1 MRQENHERLTS
12 MSCKDKNIKEF
23 LPAYRE
29 EVLDQ
34 QELLRIEQ
42 HLDSCADCRGE
53 LALLRAMSEDDV
65 PDPGEAFWVAIPGR
79 VFRAVQEEKMGIRS
93 FDPARLWNLL
103 TTYRL
108 TAAAATISI
117 LLILAWF
124 TVRQE
129 GKSQVTALSNR
140 YELSDEIMATD
151 NPLEGEL
158 DPSELETAAAW
169 ANAQLTSVSAELAR
183 SPDDG
188 FFDAGVNEEISD
200 LDAKEIDHLANEIK
214 QWKEEG

>member
-1 MRQENHERLTS
+1 ML
-12 MSCKDKNIKEF
+12 CKDKNIKEF

-29 EVLDQ
+29 QALDQ
-34 QELLRIEQ
+34 QELLRIKR

-65 PDPGEAFWVAIPGR
+65 PNPGEAFWATIPGR
-79 VFRAVQEEKMGIRS
+79 VFRAVQEEKTGMRS
-93 FDPARLWNLL
+93 FNPARLWNLL

-108 TAAAATISI
+108 SATAATMGI

-124 TVRQE
+124 TVRQP
-129 GKSQVTALSNR
+129 GKEQVTALSDR

-151 NPLEGEL
+151 NPLDGEL
-158 DPSELETAAAW
+158 DPYELENAAAW
-169 ANAQLTSVSAELAR
+169 ANVQLASFSDELVR
-183 SPDDG
+183 SPVDG
-188 FFDAGVNEEISD
+188 IYDAGINEELSD